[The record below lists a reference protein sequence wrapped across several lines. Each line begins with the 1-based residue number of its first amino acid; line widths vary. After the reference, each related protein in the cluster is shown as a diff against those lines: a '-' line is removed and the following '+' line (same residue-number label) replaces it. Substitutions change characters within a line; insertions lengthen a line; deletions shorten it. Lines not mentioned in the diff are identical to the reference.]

1 MAMAAVGVRTLISL
15 VQSRGRA
22 RCDDSRVVILL
33 SERMWDRKDELERRE
48 RLMKVVLSMSCN
60 SAPSAQTRE
69 RIREIRKQLTT
80 EEADTDSLPPNFHAL
95 EGGEGKDDLV
105 VRLVCFGA
113 VCDAARLAEA
123 LRASLEN
130 SAMGLRVSLTPEF
143 QTHVHVEDFLIFH
156 GAFFFSSMC
165 ACVCI
170 CR

>member
-1 MAMAAVGVRTLISL
+1 MLMAAVGVRTLISL

-48 RLMKVVLSMSCN
+48 LLMKLVLSMSCN

-105 VRLVCFGA
+105 LRLVCFGA

-130 SAMGLRVSLTPEF
+130 SAMGLQVSLTPEF
-143 QTHVHVEDFLIFH
+143 QMFWHVQGVLHLPRL
-156 GAFFFSSMC
+156 FFFSSMC
-165 ACVCI
+165 ACVRI
-170 CR
+170 FR